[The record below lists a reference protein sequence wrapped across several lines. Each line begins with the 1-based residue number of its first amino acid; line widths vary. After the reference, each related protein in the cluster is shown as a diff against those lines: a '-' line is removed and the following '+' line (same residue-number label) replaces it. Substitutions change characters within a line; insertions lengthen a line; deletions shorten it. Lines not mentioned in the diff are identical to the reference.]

1 MDPES
6 IQDLFQEVG
15 RIRTRR
21 MFGGQGIYLDERIFG
36 LEIGGQIYLKAD
48 ATTQPEF
55 ERAGSRPFTY
65 EREGG
70 RAITMSYWLLPDGA
84 VDDPSE
90 AARWARLALE
100 AGSRA
105 AGSKSPKGRRSR
117 KTAAKTAQGR
127 GCRER

>member
-1 MDPES
+1 MDSES
-6 IQDLFQEVG
+6 IQDLFQEIG
-15 RIRTRR
+15 RVRTRR
-21 MFGGQGIYLDERIFG
+21 MFGGHGIYFGERIFG

-48 ATTQPEF
+48 AITQPEF

-65 EREGG
+65 EREDG
-70 RAITMSYWLLPDGA
+70 RAIAMSYWLLPGGA

-105 AGSKSPKGRRSR
+105 AEPKKKTPARRKS
-117 KTAAKTAQGR
+117 
-127 GCRER
+127 